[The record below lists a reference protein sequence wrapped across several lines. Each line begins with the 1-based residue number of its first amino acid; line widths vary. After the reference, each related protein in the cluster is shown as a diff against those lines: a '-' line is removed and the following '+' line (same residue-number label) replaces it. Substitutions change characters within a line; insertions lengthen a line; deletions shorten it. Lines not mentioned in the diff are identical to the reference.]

1 MRLKL
6 PRMFVLLCPLIPFVL
21 SCSNPDNHI
30 IVLEHE
36 FVQKLSKPGDR
47 GTLTIKDPAVM
58 PGQKHNVMIQKGSD
72 LLFPVKDSDWSK
84 SSTYIPIITDQ
95 GEVVS
100 SEPPGHPGSIYVS
113 NVGIHNGVKI
123 ITFERG

>member
-1 MRLKL
+1 LRNMSVRICVSV
-6 PRMFVLLCPLIPFVL
+6 VLLLPLAV
-21 SCSNPDNHI
+21 SCTNPGNHV

-47 GTLTIKDPAVM
+47 GTLTIKDPATM

-72 LLFPVKDSDWSK
+72 LLFPVKDADWSK

-100 SEPPGHPGSIYVS
+100 SEPPGLPGSIAVS
-113 NVGIHNGVKI
+113 NVGVNNGVKI
-123 ITFERG
+123 ITFERQ